1 MEYTAV
7 EIEDW
12 NKDTIEDEHLEEGE
26 NENESDES
34 DLEIQDQPS
43 VKIKN
48 SEAVEALK
56 IAIEWAKQNSLN
68 ITEIA
73 SLKNIHEKAVLAN
86 IFTKQTQSKLTS
98 YFAIK
103 D

>member
-1 MEYTAV
+1 MEYTAE

-12 NKDTIEDEHLEEGE
+12 NKDAIEDSNLEECE

-43 VKIKN
+43 VKIKH
-48 SEAVEALK
+48 SEAVEALR
-56 IAIEWAKQNSLN
+56 IAIEWAKQSSLN
-68 ITEIA
+68 LTEIA
-73 SLKNIHEKAVLAN
+73 SLKNIHEKAVLAK
-86 IFTKQTQSKLTS
+86 ISAKQTQPKLTS

>member
-1 MEYTAV
+1 MEYTAE

-12 NKDTIEDEHLEEGE
+12 NKDAIEDSNLEEGE

-34 DLEIQDQPS
+34 DLEIQEQPTV
-43 VKIKN
+43 VKHGKV
-48 SEAVEALK
+48 VEALR

-86 IFTKQTQSKLTS
+86 ISAKRTQSKITS
-98 YFAIK
+98 YFPTK